1 MNDDCGQC
9 PMCGEA
15 LIISKNNKLLYEC
28 SNARCTYVEFL
39 YHNAD
44 KGKKF
49 AGGKKMDITE
59 KWNKIVDHYTENI
72 NTLECDIQKAWVDFF
87 ADTDFFGYS
96 KFNKEVDDQR
106 SIQIGSTQRVI
117 PDIIIR
123 SNQEQHDLFVVEL
136 KRYSKMEGHS
146 QLFSYLK
153 LLNLNIGVLVC
164 SKLYIYDYDIVNT
177 NDEQAFIEIAFEK
190 DNPDGIKFM
199 ELFSKSTF
207 NQQEVKDYIQKR
219 NKEMKNIHTIQQKVT
234 TDYVKKLLQEH
245 FAATYSQTEIEQ
257 ALKEIVITVGKKVA
271 VPVIPPA
278 GGKAAPD
285 IKPAGAKDNTQ
296 YSVDG
301 NITGGKCPTAYAVVS
316 KYISMYPTISYSE
329 LYNIFPDEAGKPG
342 FGKCIRLPQDVTE
355 AQWNGNRFNKHPLHL
370 ASGEQVVVSTQWT
383 PDNFNSFIQYAT
395 KAGIEIKPV

>member
-9 PMCGEA
+9 PMCGEN
-15 LIISKNNKLLYEC
+15 LLFSKNNKLLYEC
-28 SNARCTYVEFL
+28 SNVRCTYVEYL

-72 NTLECDIQKAWVDFF
+72 NTPECDIQKAWVDFF

-136 KRYSKMEGHS
+136 KRYSKMEGHN

-234 TDYVKKLLQEH
+234 TDYVKKLLQEQL
-245 FAATYSQTEIEQ
+245 AATYSQTEIEQ
-257 ALKEIVITVGKKVA
+257 AFKEINVTVEQKTFLQQPSDSVFSPPSKSRDKCNTPILDGKDPYPNMKIGEIA
-271 VPVIPPA
+271 KKILRKKLSQGISEQELKNLQSKDYSKQFLGINYPVLA
-278 GGKAAPD
+278 TNRFVEDKHGKLHSR
-285 IKPAGAKDNTQ
+285 
-296 YSVDG
+296 Y
-301 NITGGKCPTAYAVVS
+301 
-316 KYISMYPTISYSE
+316 YSE
-329 LYNIFPDEAGKPG
+329 QVKINGKY
-342 FGKCIRLPQDVTE
+342 FYLCSEWYETE
-355 AQWNGNRFNKHPLHL
+355 ANNDRPYL
-370 ASGEQVVVSTQWT
+370 
-383 PDNFNSFIQYAT
+383 
-395 KAGIEIKPV
+395 IKWLKTHE

>member
-9 PMCGEA
+9 PMCGED
-15 LIISKNNKLLYEC
+15 LMFSKNKKLLYEC
-28 SNARCTYVEFL
+28 SNAKCNYVEFQ
-39 YHNAD
+39 YQNMD
-44 KGKKF
+44 KGKKKP
-49 AGGKKMDITE
+49 GGLKMDIIE
-59 KWNKIVDHYTENI
+59 KWNFLIEYYNKNQTAPEKIIQQDWEN
-72 NTLECDIQKAWVDFF
+72 LF
-87 ADTDFFGYS
+87 AEIFGYS
-96 KFNKEVDDQR
+96 KLLKEVDAHR
-106 SIQIGSTQRVI
+106 TMQIGATSRVI

-123 SNQEQHDLFVVEL
+123 STQENRDLFVVEL
-136 KRYSKMEGHS
+136 KQHTILTGYE

-153 LLNLNIGVLVC
+153 LLKVDIGILIC
-164 SKLYIYDYDIVNT
+164 NKLYIYDYDTDKDDDNQSFL
-177 NDEQAFIEIAFEK
+177 EIEFTK
-190 DNPDGIKFM
+190 DNPDGIKFV
-199 ELFSKSTF
+199 ELFSKGSF
-207 NQQEVKDYIQKR
+207 NRQNVKDFIQKR
-219 NKEMKNIHTIQQKVT
+219 KKEKDNIHAIQQKVT
-234 TDYVKKLLQEH
+234 AEFVRQILQEQL
-245 FAATYSQTEIEQ
+245 AVTYSQTEIEQ

>member
-28 SNARCTYVEFL
+28 SNAKCNYVEFL

-72 NTLECDIQKAWVDFF
+72 NTPECDIQKAWVDFF

-164 SKLYIYDYDIVNT
+164 SKLYIYDYDIVNN

-245 FAATYSQTEIEQ
+245 LAATYSQTEIEQ
-257 ALKEIVITVGKKVA
+257 AFKEINVTVEQKTFLQQPSDSVFSPPSKSRDKCNTPILDGKDPYPNMKIGEIAKQILRNRLSKGISEQELMNLQNAEYSKQFLGVNY
-271 VPVIPPA
+271 PVL
-278 GGKAAPD
+278 
-285 IKPAGAKDNTQ
+285 AKSRYVND
-296 YSVDG
+296 
-301 NITGGKCPTAYAVVS
+301 K
-316 KYISMYPTISYSE
+316 
-329 LYNIFPDEAGKPG
+329 
-342 FGKCIRLPQDVTE
+342 
-355 AQWNGNRFNKHPLHL
+355 NGNLHSRYYAKQVKINNKLFFL
-370 ASGEQVVVSTQWT
+370 CSEWYET
-383 PDNFNSFIQYAT
+383 PANNDRPYLINWLKTHQ
-395 KAGIEIKPV
+395 

>member
-9 PMCGEA
+9 PMCGED
-15 LIISKNNKLLYEC
+15 LMFSKNKKLLYEC
-28 SNARCTYVEFL
+28 SNAKCNYVEFQ
-39 YHNAD
+39 YQNMD
-44 KGKKF
+44 KRKKKP
-49 AGGKKMDITE
+49 GGLKMDIIE
-59 KWNKIVDHYTENI
+59 KWNFLIEYYNKNQTAPEKIIQQDWEN
-72 NTLECDIQKAWVDFF
+72 LF
-87 ADTDFFGYS
+87 AEIFGYS
-96 KFNKEVDDQR
+96 KLLKEVDAHR
-106 SIQIGSTQRVI
+106 TMQIGATSRVI

-123 SNQEQHDLFVVEL
+123 STQENRDLFVVEL
-136 KRYSKMEGHS
+136 KQHTILTGYE

-153 LLNLNIGVLVC
+153 LLKVDIGILIC
-164 SKLYIYDYDIVNT
+164 NKLYIYDYDTDKDDDNQSFL
-177 NDEQAFIEIAFEK
+177 EIEFTK
-190 DNPDGIKFM
+190 DNPDGIKFV
-199 ELFSKSTF
+199 ELFSKGSF
-207 NQQEVKDYIQKR
+207 NRQNVKDFIQKR
-219 NKEMKNIHTIQQKVT
+219 KKEKDNIHAIQQKVT
-234 TDYVKKLLQEH
+234 AEFVRQILQEQL
-245 FAATYSQTEIEQ
+245 AVTYSQTEIEQ